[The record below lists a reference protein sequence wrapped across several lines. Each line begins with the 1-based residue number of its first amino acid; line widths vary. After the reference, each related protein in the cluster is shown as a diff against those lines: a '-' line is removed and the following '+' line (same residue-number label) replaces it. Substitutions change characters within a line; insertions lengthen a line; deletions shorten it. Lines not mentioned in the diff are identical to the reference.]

1 MSIYLHIW
9 RTIGNGANLVASRTF
24 FLRWAHCT
32 HTRTQFYKHLP
43 IHIYTYIYIYSAPL
57 ALSQLGNRALM
68 SPRSTAQLI
77 AYEHSGWHISTII
90 WTYQRNH
97 MNISAQ
103 SYEHMN
109 EPYDTPPW
117 TISRGFQW
125 VMSDIFVFM
134 RHVTYEQVISHV
146 HIHTHTHTYT
156 HTRTHTHTHTHTR
169 IHMTKSYHT
178 SPWTISRG
186 FQWVMSDIFAFMSYV
201 TYEQVIS
208 HVHTHTYTYTH
219 THTHT
224 PTHTYEHVI
233 SHVFMSHLVRISMSH
248 VTHIHEPCDIWTRD
262 FTRTYTPLK
271 RSIGKPDIYSTQ
283 KIYRET
289 R

>member
-109 EPYDTPPW
+109 ESYDTSPW
-117 TISRGFQW
+117 TISSGFQW

-146 HIHTHTHTYT
+146 SMNHLARISMSHVRHIRFHELCDIWTSHITRTHTHIHVY
-156 HTRTHTHTHTHTR
+156 THTHTHTHTH
-169 IHMTKSYHT
+169 I
-178 SPWTISRG
+178 WTRHI
-186 FQWVMSDIFAFMSYV
+186 
-201 TYEQVIS
+201 TC
-208 HVHTHTYTYTH
+208 
-219 THTHT
+219 
-224 PTHTYEHVI
+224 
-233 SHVFMSHLVRISMSH
+233 
-248 VTHIHEPCDIWTRD
+248 IHEPSRTD
-262 FTRTYTPLK
+262 FNESCHTYSWAMWHMNTWFHTYL
-271 RSIGKPDIYSTQ
+271 YSTQ

-289 R
+289 RYILHSKDLSGNPIDLKIQIFEVWSPPCLL